1 MPAVSAPA
9 RPGRILLAA
18 VLDLVLVV
26 GFTAVGRASHA
37 EDVLTGL
44 LVTAWPFVTALALG
58 WVVVLAWRRPSDP
71 LRTGIGVWAVTVVGG
86 LLLRGLTG
94 GGTALP
100 FVIVTATV
108 LLALLVGWR
117 VVATLVVRR
126 RG

>member
-1 MPAVSAPA
+1 MPAVTAPA
-9 RPGRILLAA
+9 RPGRIALAA
-18 VLDLVLVV
+18 VLDLVCVV

-44 LVTAWPFVTALALG
+44 LLTAWPFVVALALG
-58 WVVVLAWRRPSDP
+58 WVALLAWRRPFAP
-71 LRTGIGVWAVTVVGG
+71 LRTGVGVWVVTVVVG

-100 FVIVTATV
+100 FVIVTTLV
-108 LLALLVGWR
+108 LLVLLVGWR
-117 VVATLVVRR
+117 VIATFAARP